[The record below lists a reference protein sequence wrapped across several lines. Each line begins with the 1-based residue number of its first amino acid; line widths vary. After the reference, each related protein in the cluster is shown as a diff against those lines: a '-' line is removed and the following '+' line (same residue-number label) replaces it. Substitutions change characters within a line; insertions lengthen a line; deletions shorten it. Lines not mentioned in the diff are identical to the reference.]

1 MKCIPSHVR
10 AFHPECIR
18 SNHPISAIT
27 TLPWHFKKM
36 TWYAECKTVS
46 WPCPFNLNE
55 DSKLVMKKT
64 FLLCTTVS
72 LSHLRTMLPESSS
85 RPLPSKRPNHATWS
99 LFYSK
104 SLYVGIRFLDSP
116 GLHSCCAA
124 AAARG
129 AVRGR
134 RSARGAAPPWWAPC
148 PPRGT
153 PAGNSRRASCSDCND
168 REDE

>member
-1 MKCIPSHVR
+1 MQLHSLIYLAKAEKWNQCLGGKLTLLIFCKLSMKCIPSHVR

-99 LFYSK
+99 LFHSK
-104 SLYVGIRFLDSP
+104 SMYISGMLRQMRTKLRD
-116 GLHSCCAA
+116 
-124 AAARG
+124 
-129 AVRGR
+129 
-134 RSARGAAPPWWAPC
+134 WAY
-148 PPRGT
+148 
-153 PAGNSRRASCSDCND
+153 
-168 REDE
+168 